1 MNGNRSEMDQN
12 KAEMQNI
19 KLQKLNLLTQG
30 DFGAFLYDCDG
41 TLADNMQAHKNSYV
55 KAANEFGFELDPALI
70 DELAGWPTIAV
81 VAEMSKRYNVHLDVS
96 LFTNRKGNIFFE
108 EYIEHTEPIPFV
120 VEHLKQH
127 AGEIKIGVVSGGR
140 RHTVEKTLSVL
151 GIADLIETMVCAG
164 ETENGKPFADPFLKA
179 AKELGVSPE
188 SCMVF
193 EDGEPG
199 VQAAIAAGMKYIR
212 VDKI

>member
-1 MNGNRSEMDQN
+1 MSGNKREMDQN
-12 KAEMQNI
+12 NKEIQGI
-19 KLQKLNLLTQG
+19 KLQKLNLLTRG
-30 DFGAFLYDCDG
+30 DFAAFLYDCDG

-55 KAANEFGFELDPALI
+55 KAATEFGFELDPALI
-70 DELAGWPTIAV
+70 DELAGWPTAAV
-81 VAEMSKRYNVHLDVS
+81 VAEMSKRYRVPLDVS

-108 EYIEHTEPIPFV
+108 EYIEHTQPIPFV

-127 AGEIKIGVVSGGR
+127 AGKIKIGVVSGGR

-151 GIADLIETMVCAG
+151 GIADLVETIVCAG

-179 AKELGVSPE
+179 AQELGIPPGR
-188 SCMVF
+188 CMVF
-193 EDGEPG
+193 EDGGPG